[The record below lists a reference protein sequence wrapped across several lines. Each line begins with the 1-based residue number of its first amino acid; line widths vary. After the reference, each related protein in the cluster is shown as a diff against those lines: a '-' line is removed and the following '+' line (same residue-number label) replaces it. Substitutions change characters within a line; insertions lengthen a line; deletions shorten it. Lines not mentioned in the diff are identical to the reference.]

1 MMHKFLE
8 NNREDLI
15 ARCKA
20 KVAGRPQRAATD
32 EQLRNGVP
40 LFLEQLRR
48 TLQAEE
54 NDEAVESFKISGGS
68 GGGSLLPLSEMSISA
83 AAHGKKLL
91 ELGFTV
97 DQVVHDYG
105 DLCQAITDL
114 AVERDAPFAID
125 EFRTLNRCLDNGI
138 ADAVAEFS
146 FVRDATLATR
156 QAAEVNERMGFLVH
170 ELRNSIGTAKL
181 AVAALELGNLPLSGA
196 TGGVLKRSLAALST
210 LIDHSVN
217 EVRLK
222 NVDEATHDVFYTAQ
236 FIADAAH
243 VAALDATFRSVDFR
257 VAPVDPLLQSAGDR
271 DLLLAAL
278 ANLIQNGFKFTQA
291 HTHVTLRAYAEGAR
305 VLIEVEDRCG
315 GLQPGSAER
324 MFTAFSRRNHDS
336 SGLGLGLAIA
346 RQSIE
351 ACGGILSV
359 RNIVGTGCVFT
370 MSLPIHN
377 P

>member
-1 MMHKFLE
+1 MMHRFLE

-20 KVAGRPQRAATD
+20 KVAKRGERAATE
-32 EQLRNGVP
+32 EQLKNGVP

-48 TLQAEE
+48 TLRAEE
-54 NDEAVESFKISGGS
+54 AGEPVESFRISGGN
-68 GGGSLLPLSEMSISA
+68 GGALLPVSEMGISA

-97 DQVVHDYG
+97 DQVVHNYG

-125 EFRTLNRCLDNGI
+125 EFRTLNRCLDNAI

-146 FVRDATLATR
+146 SVRDATLATR
-156 QAAEVNERMGFLVH
+156 QAAEVNERIGFLVH

-181 AVAALELGNLPLSGA
+181 AVGALELGNLPLSGA
-196 TGGVLKRSLAALST
+196 TGGVLKRSLAALSM

-222 NVDEATHDVFYTAQ
+222 SVDKASHEVFGTAR
-236 FIADAAH
+236 FVTDAASI
-243 VAALDATFRSVDFR
+243 AALDATSRGIDFR
-257 VAPVDPLLQSAGDR
+257 VAPADPLLQTAGDR
-271 DLLLAAL
+271 NLLLAAL
-278 ANLIQNGFKFTQA
+278 GNLIQNAFKFTRA
-291 HTHVTLRAYAEGAR
+291 HTPVTLRAYAEGAR
-305 VLIEVEDRCG
+305 VLIEVEDHCG
-315 GLQPGSAER
+315 GLQPGRAET
-324 MFTAFSRRNHDS
+324 MFTPFSRSHDS

-359 RNIVGTGCVFT
+359 RNIAGTGCVFT
-370 MSLPIHN
+370 MSFPIHHT
-377 P
+377 